1 MKKRV
6 FLIVALRRR
15 RISSRRFALARRGRV
30 PRPTV
35 AGPWPVRVWPIRRD
49 GTSRRSWSA
58 LAVAMPERNPIQTS
72 KHPKHP
78 QTSPQ
83 PHPCLTKVD

>member
-35 AGPWPVRVWPIRRD
+35 VGPCPSHVQSIRRD

-72 KHPKHP
+72 
-78 QTSPQ
+78 QTPPNISPT
-83 PHPCLTKVD
+83 PSLPDES